1 MIIFVVGRST
11 YMGIEIREVK
21 NKKDKKAFIK
31 FQLDLYKDNPYY
43 IPPLVS
49 DEMEA
54 LDETKNPVFE
64 NAEAR
69 LFLAYKKG
77 KIVGRIAAI
86 INWVEVKEQGCS
98 KMRFGWYDVIDDLDV
113 SKALIAEVEKIAKQ
127 HDLKQVE
134 GPVGFSN
141 LDKAGL
147 LIKGFNEIGTMVT
160 LYNHPY
166 YAEHLEK
173 LGYGKHLDWVEYTID
188 LPGGVTPPKIVK
200 FSEVISKRYNFKAKK
215 FKNKSE
221 LKQLVDPMFE
231 LLDATYSV
239 LPSYVPI
246 TRKQID
252 YYREKY
258 INFINPDYVSA
269 VVDEDGEMIA
279 FAITMPSYSKALQK
293 ARGKLFPFGWYHLL
307 KANRKNDKVAFYL
320 VGVKPEHQS
329 KGVTAILF
337 NEMGKTF
344 EKYGIKFMETN
355 PELEDNKNVQALWS
369 AYDPVQNKTRR
380 SYIKTL

>member
-1 MIIFVVGRST
+1 MA
-11 YMGIEIREVK
+11 IEIKEVTS
-21 NKKDKKAFIK
+21 NKERKEFIR
-31 FQLDLYKDNPYY
+31 FQLSLYRNNPYY
-43 IPPLVS
+43 IPPLIS

-54 LDETKNPVFE
+54 FDRDKNPIFN

-69 LFLAYKKG
+69 LFLAYKDG
-77 KIVGRIAAI
+77 VIAGRIAAI
-86 INWVEVKEQGCS
+86 INWNEVKKQGRS
-98 KMRFGWYDVIDDLDV
+98 KMRFGWFDVIDDLEV
-113 SKALIAEVEKIAKQ
+113 TKALINEVEIIAKANN
-127 HDLKQVE
+127 LKQVE

-147 LIKGFNEIGTMVT
+147 LIKGFEEIGTMVT

-166 YAEHLEK
+166 YSEHIEK
-173 LGYGKHLDWVEYTID
+173 LGFERHLDWVEYSIE
-188 LPGGVTPPKIVK
+188 LPGGVTPPKIAK
-200 FSEVISKRYNFKAKK
+200 FSKVISQRYNMKPKK
-215 FKNKSE
+215 FKNKEE
-221 LKQLVDPMFE
+221 LRELVDPMFE
-231 LLDATYSV
+231 LLDSTYSV

-246 TRKQID
+246 TKKQIN

-269 VVDEDGEMIA
+269 VVDENDEMVA

-293 ARGKLFPFGWYHLL
+293 AKGKLFPLGWYHLL
-307 KANRKNDKVAFYL
+307 KANKKNDKVAFYL

-344 EKYGIKFMETN
+344 EKYGIRYMETN
-355 PELEDNKNVQALWS
+355 PELEDNKNVQALWN

>member
-1 MIIFVVGRST
+1 MIIFVVGRSNF
-11 YMGIEIREVK
+11 MEVELREVK
-21 NKKDKKAFIK
+21 NTHDKKAFIK
-31 FQLDLYKDNPYY
+31 FQLNLYKGHPCY
-43 IPPLVS
+43 IPPLIS
-49 DEMEA
+49 DEMEM
-54 LDETKNPVFE
+54 LDETRNPIFE
-64 NAEAR
+64 NAESR
-69 LFLAYKKG
+69 LFLAHKEG

-86 INWVEVKEQGCS
+86 INWAEVKDQGRS
-98 KMRFGWYDVIDDLDV
+98 KMRFGWYDVVDDLEV
-113 SKALIAEVEKIAKQ
+113 SKALIAKVEKLAKENN
-127 HDLKQVE
+127 LKEVE

-147 LIKGFNEIGTMVT
+147 LIKGFDEIGTMVT

-173 LGYGKHLDWVEYTID
+173 LGYNKHLDWVEYNIV

-200 FSEVISKRYNFKAKK
+200 FSDVISKRYNFKPKK
-215 FKNKSE
+215 FKDKSE
-221 LKQLVDPMFE
+221 LKELVDPMFE
-231 LLDATYSV
+231 LLDATYSI

-252 YYREKY
+252 YYRRKY

-269 VVDEDGEMIA
+269 VEDEKGEMVA

-293 ARGKLFPFGWYHLL
+293 AKGKLFPFGWYHLL
-307 KANRKNDKVAFYL
+307 KANRKNNKVAFYL

-344 EKYGIKFMETN
+344 EKYGIKYMETN

-369 AYDPVQNKTRR
+369 AYNPTQNKTRR